1 MVINKINVPI
11 YGILIISSIL
21 IGTFYIALNLKKEGI
36 KKEYI
41 LYYSILVI
49 VFSLIGSISLSRIV
63 NADSL
68 NSYMGA
74 ISVIAC
80 SLIFNKIVPNKN
92 IYLKYSII
100 SLPLIYSIGKIGCF
114 LVGCCY
120 GIPYNGILSVTYTDG
135 LNISLFPIQALEV
148 IIFFILFILLNK
160 LKKNKHIIELTL
172 IICALSKF
180 LLDFLRYDHVTKI
193 ITTNQIISIVVI
205 VIGIFLIIKK
215 NRLV

>member
-148 IIFFILFILLNK
+148 IVFFMLFIILNK